1 MEDIMVSIPEI
12 PNEYLQEI
20 GFLAIET
27 AWIDRAIVDFIARLA
42 FDDEDHK
49 VKTKKAECLVGGEPS
64 GELLSKL
71 NKLFTVLIDDAD
83 LGKEFKEII
92 KLIDEVHTDRSNYM
106 HSCLNYSGGWQNV
119 PPEVRG
125 FKIQRDM
132 NKNTKEMRKL
142 VVAILPDL
150 TKAASKARNTH
161 NVLMMFTWKVHKY
174 LKTKNPAKSN

>member
-1 MEDIMVSIPEI
+1 VVNNTTPKTPVIDPARVDREKLLDELVAEKQSARA
-12 PNEYLQEI
+12 LQI
-20 GFLAIET
+20 FT
-27 AWIDRAIVDFIARLA
+27 DSVN
-42 FDDEDHK
+42 
-49 VKTKKAECLVGGEPS
+49 KK
-64 GELLSKL
+64 
-71 NKLFTVLIDDAD
+71 IDDAD